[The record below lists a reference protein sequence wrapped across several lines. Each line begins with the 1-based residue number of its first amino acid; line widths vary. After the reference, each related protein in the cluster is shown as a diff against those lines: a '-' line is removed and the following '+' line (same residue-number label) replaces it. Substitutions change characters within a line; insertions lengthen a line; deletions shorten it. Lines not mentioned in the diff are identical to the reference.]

1 MYIIIIIYWSVIS
14 VKKYDVIVCGG
25 GFAGAAAAI
34 SAARNGANTLLIEYN
49 NCLGGAAAECLVNPF
64 MPYYTKNENKEIVH
78 LSTGIFTE
86 ICTEMH
92 KLHCE
97 TEGIEYT
104 GGEKYYFTFN
114 EEYLKIVLQRMALEA
129 GVKLLF
135 HTRCVGV
142 KKDGDKISAVTVS
155 NKSGIYDIG
164 AEVVIDCTGDADV
177 SAFSGCPVRVG
188 RKEDGLCQPMTLCF
202 RVTNVDVGTFRAGL
216 RDIQAL
222 YKKYRE
228 EGKIKNVRE
237 DILVFNTPSPTS
249 LHFNSTRIVKH
260 DPTDAEAVTEA
271 ELLARE
277 QVIELF
283 TFLKRNAK
291 GFENAVLS
299 STALRIGVR
308 ESRMIDGDYIL
319 TQEDLIGCRKFEDSI
334 SACNYDIDIHNPE
347 GSGTSHYYFKDGT
360 YYTIPYRC
368 LVAKNNQNL
377 LVAGRC
383 ISSTH
388 EAQAS
393 YRIMP
398 TCCTL
403 GQAAGTAA
411 AMAVKTD
418 GKVRN
423 IDINALRAR
432 LKDDGMFI

>member
-1 MYIIIIIYWSVIS
+1 MRL
-14 VKKYDVIVCGG
+14 YDVIVVGG

-34 SAARNGANTLLIEYN
+34 SAARHGSDVLLVEHN

-64 MPYYTKNENKEIVH
+64 MPYYTYTSDGSFLD

-86 ICTEMH
+86 ICENMR
-92 KLHCE
+92 KLDCE
-97 TEGIEYT
+97 IEGKEYSPST
-104 GGEKYYFTFN
+104 KPMFTFN

-129 GVKLLF
+129 GVEFLF
-135 HTRCVGV
+135 HTDAVGV
-142 KKDGDKISAVTVS
+142 DKSESGEINFITVS
-155 NKSGIYDIG
+155 NKSGIYPLY
-164 AEVVIDCTGDADV
+164 AKCFIDCTGDAAL
-177 SAFSGCPVRVG
+177 SALAGCSVRVG
-188 RKEDGLCQPMTLCF
+188 RESDGLCQPMTLCF
-202 RVTNVDVGTFRAGL
+202 RVSNVDVHLFRENL
-216 RDIQAL
+216 SELQKL
-222 YKKYRE
+222 YKQYRE

-237 DILVFNTPSPTS
+237 DILVFNCPSPTS

-260 DPTDAEAVTEA
+260 DPTDAESVTKA
-271 ELLARE
+271 ELLVRE

-283 TFLKRNAK
+283 SFLKKHAK

-299 STALRIGVR
+299 STAMRIGVR
-308 ESRMIDGDYIL
+308 ESRMVDGDYIIK
-319 TQEDLIGCRKFEDSI
+319 QDDLVNCVKFDDSV
-334 SACNYDIDIHNPE
+334 SACNYDIDIHNPS
-347 GSGTSHYYFKDGT
+347 GSGTSHYYFPKGE

-368 LVAKNNQNL
+368 LTPKNTVNL

-411 AMAVKTD
+411 AMAADVGGD
-418 GKVRN
+418 VRA
-423 IDINALRAR
+423 IDIQSLRNT
-432 LKDDGMFI
+432 LKSDGMFI